1 MARTAPQPRTAPAPP
16 ARAHLLLVV
25 LAATLGLWLLVG
37 LVGLLA
43 TGLAFAQAR
52 IASNARGESLS
63 AYELQRLREG
73 KPPLDR

>member
-1 MARTAPQPRTAPAPP
+1 MRW
-16 ARAHLLLVV
+16 LLLTGTV
-25 LAATLGLWLLVG
+25 LAFVLCFTRHSGGAMGLWLLVG